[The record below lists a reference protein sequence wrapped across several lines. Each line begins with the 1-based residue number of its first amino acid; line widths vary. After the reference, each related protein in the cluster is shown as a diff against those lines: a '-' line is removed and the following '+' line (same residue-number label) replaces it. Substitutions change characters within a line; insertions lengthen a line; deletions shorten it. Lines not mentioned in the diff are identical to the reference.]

1 MNMWE
6 YVSQM
11 EPLYPSSSPRLVD
24 IAREILSRSA
34 ILEGRLH
41 PITKKSITEF
51 LRITNSYYSNL
62 IEGHSTHPVDI
73 ERAMRRDYSNDL
85 AKRSLQMESLA
96 HIECQRRIEERL
108 GADPTENI
116 SSPEFLKWLHRI
128 FFEQLPSELRR
139 ARNEET
145 GEEIEVIPGE
155 IRHRTVKVG
164 RHIGPGENVLP
175 QFLDRFA
182 SFYHPESF
190 HGIDPLV
197 AAPAAHHRLT
207 WIHPFLDGNGRV
219 ARLHTDA
226 WFMKLPLPGYGLWNI
241 SRGIARQKRGYTSA
255 LVRADAPRQGDL
267 NGRGNLSQKGLTYFC
282 EFFFEVCLDQIDYM
296 GGMLA
301 LDGLL
306 ERIRGY
312 VNLRKEK
319 SIAPPLPASPPLKKE
334 AAYMLQDVFLRGEA
348 ARGDVIRCSG
358 MAERT
363 GRILLG
369 QLLREGLLVSDT
381 PKGPVR
387 FGFPAS
393 VAGYLF
399 PDLYPMTGH

>member
-1 MNMWE
+1 MYE
-6 YVSQM
+6 RISQM
-11 EPLYPSSSPRLVD
+11 EPLYPSSSPELVD
-24 IAREILSRSA
+24 SAREIVSRSA
-34 ILEGRLH
+34 TLEGHLH
-41 PITKKSITEF
+41 PVTKKSIVEF

-73 ERAMRRDYSNDL
+73 ERAMRKDYSRDP
-85 AKRSLQMESLA
+85 AKRNLQIESLA
-96 HIECQRRIEERL
+96 HIECQRKTEKRL
-108 GADPTENI
+108 VEDPTVNI
-116 SSPEFLKWLHRI
+116 SSPEFLKWLHHV
-128 FFEQLPSELRR
+128 FYEQLPSELRLVK
-139 ARNEET
+139 NEET
-145 GEEIEVIPGE
+145 GEEVEVIPGE
-155 IRHRTVKVG
+155 IRHRMVKVG
-164 RHIGPGENVLP
+164 RHIGPEEASLS

-182 SFYHPESF
+182 SFYRLASF

-226 WFMKLPLPGYGLWNI
+226 WFMKLPLLGYGLWNI
-241 SRGIARQKRGYTSA
+241 SRGIARQKSGYISA
-255 LVRADAPRQGDL
+255 LIQADAPRLGDL
-267 NGRGNLSQKGLTYFC
+267 NGRGNLSIKGLTYFC
-282 EFFFEVCLDQIDYM
+282 EFFFGLCLDQIDYM
-296 GGMLA
+296 GRMLA

-306 ERIRGY
+306 DRIQGY

-319 SIAPPLPASPPLKKE
+319 SVAAPLPTSPPLKKE
-334 AAYMLQDVFLRGEA
+334 ATYMLQDVLLRGEV
-348 ARGDVIRCSG
+348 ARGDVIRCSS

-369 QLLREGLLVSDT
+369 QLLQEGLLVSDT

-399 PDLYPMTGH
+399 PDLYPTTGY

>member
-1 MNMWE
+1 MYE
-6 YVSQM
+6 RISQM
-11 EPLYPSSSPRLVD
+11 EPLYPSASPRLAD
-24 IAREILSRSA
+24 SAREIVSRSA
-34 ILEGRLH
+34 TLEGCLH
-41 PITKKSITEF
+41 PVTKKSIIEF
-51 LRITNSYYSNL
+51 LRIANSYYSNL

-73 ERAMRRDYSNDL
+73 ERAMRKDYSSDP
-85 AKRSLQMESLA
+85 AKRNLQFESLA
-96 HIECQRRIEERL
+96 HIECQRQIEKRL
-108 GADPTENI
+108 KEDPSVNI
-116 SSPEFLKWLHRI
+116 SSADFLKWLHHI
-128 FFEQLPSELRR
+128 FYEQLPSELRF
-139 ARNEET
+139 ARNEEM

-155 IRHRTVKVG
+155 IRHRMVKVG
-164 RHIGPGENVLP
+164 RHIGPGEAVLL

-182 SFYHPESF
+182 SFYRLELY

-226 WFMKLPLPGYGLWNI
+226 WFMKLPLSGYGLWNI
-241 SRGIARQKRGYTSA
+241 SRGIARQKSAYISA
-255 LVRADAPRQGDL
+255 LIQADAPRQGDL
-267 NGRGNLSQKGLTYFC
+267 NGRGSLSEKGLNYFC
-282 EFFFEVCLDQIDYM
+282 EFFFGVCLDQIDYM
-296 GGMLA
+296 GRMLA

-319 SIAPPLPASPPLKKE
+319 SIAAPLTTSPPLKKE
-334 AAYMLQDVFLRGEA
+334 AAYMLQDVLLRGEV
-348 ARGDVIRCSG
+348 ARGDVIRCSS

-369 QLLREGLLVSDT
+369 QLLQEGLLVSDT

-399 PDLYPMTGH
+399 PDLYPEAGY

>member
-1 MNMWE
+1 
-6 YVSQM
+6 M
-11 EPLYPSSSPRLVD
+11 EPLYPSSSPELVD
-24 IAREILSRSA
+24 SARAILSRSA
-34 ILEGRLH
+34 TLEGRLH
-41 PITKKSITEF
+41 SVTSKSIVEF

-62 IEGHSTHPVDI
+62 IEGHSTHPIDI
-73 ERAMRRDYSNDL
+73 ERAMRKDYSSDP
-85 AKRSLQMESLA
+85 AKRNLQIESLA
-96 HIECQRRIEERL
+96 HIECQHKIEKRL
-108 GADPTENI
+108 EEDSTVNI
-116 SSPEFLKWLHRI
+116 SSPEFLKWLHQI
-128 FFEQLPSELRR
+128 FYRQIPSELRLVK
-139 ARNEET
+139 NEET

-155 IRHRTVKVG
+155 FRHRTVKVG
-164 RHIGPGENVLP
+164 RHIGPKEDALP

-182 SFYHPESF
+182 SFYRIASF

-226 WFMKLPLPGYGLWNI
+226 WFMKLPLSGYGLWNI
-241 SRGIARQKRGYTSA
+241 SRGIARRKSGYISA
-255 LVRADAPRQGDL
+255 LVQADAPRQGDL
-267 NGRGNLSQKGLTYFC
+267 NGRGNLSQKGLTDFC
-282 EFFFEVCLDQIDYM
+282 KFFFGLCLDQIDYM
-296 GGMLA
+296 GRMLA
-301 LDGLL
+301 LDGLMD
-306 ERIRGY
+306 RIQGY

-319 SIAPPLPASPPLKKE
+319 SIAAPVPISTPLKKE
-334 AAYMLQDVFLRGEA
+334 AAFMLQDVLLRGEV

-369 QLLREGLLVSDT
+369 QLLQEGLLVSDT

-387 FGFPAS
+387 FGFPVS

-399 PDLYPMTGH
+399 PDLYPATGYL

>member
-1 MNMWE
+1 
-6 YVSQM
+6 
-11 EPLYPSSSPRLVD
+11 
-24 IAREILSRSA
+24 
-34 ILEGRLH
+34 
-41 PITKKSITEF
+41 
-51 LRITNSYYSNL
+51 
-62 IEGHSTHPVDI
+62 
-73 ERAMRRDYSNDL
+73 
-85 AKRSLQMESLA
+85 
-96 HIECQRRIEERL
+96 
-108 GADPTENI
+108 
-116 SSPEFLKWLHRI
+116 
-128 FFEQLPSELRR
+128 
-139 ARNEET
+139 
-145 GEEIEVIPGE
+145 
-155 IRHRTVKVG
+155 
-164 RHIGPGENVLP
+164 
-175 QFLDRFA
+175 
-182 SFYHPESF
+182 
-190 HGIDPLV
+190 
-197 AAPAAHHRLT
+197 
-207 WIHPFLDGNGRV
+207 
-219 ARLHTDA
+219 
-226 WFMKLPLPGYGLWNI
+226 
-241 SRGIARQKRGYTSA
+241 
-255 LVRADAPRQGDL
+255 
-267 NGRGNLSQKGLTYFC
+267 
-282 EFFFEVCLDQIDYM
+282 M

-334 AAYMLQDVFLRGEA
+334 AAYMLQDVLLRGEA